1 MLNIFN
7 KYEIIEEIKDSKI
20 KTYLTRSIPTEKL
33 IKEIHIKDINQ
44 YYLIRE
50 NFTKEENINEI
61 VIEDDIIF
69 LVIDNNKEINHKVD
83 EFLTKILSDDSYIE
97 NERII

>member
-1 MLNIFN
+1 MN
-7 KYEIIEEIKDSKI
+7 KLEI